1 MLRLFAGGRYDRRQM
16 TTENRRGEMVLF
28 PLRLAVPSPP
38 KLPTDKRQARF
49 LQIVEN
55 LAAQTGVA
63 MVSANVTDGFY
74 AASVDLGA
82 LQAALLEVL
91 ARFSHAQIE
100 SRWDQLLP
108 QIHATLGAWVQRRK
122 SATIELRAN
131 GIHIRFET
139 QDDHGY
145 YHYEFDVM
153 SLNS

>member
-1 MLRLFAGGRYDRRQM
+1 LRSIASERYGRRQI
-16 TTENRRGEMVLF
+16 TSENRRGEMLLF
-28 PLRLAVPSPP
+28 PLQLTVPRPP

-63 MVSANVTDGFY
+63 MVSANVTDGYY
-74 AASVDLGA
+74 AAAVDLGA
-82 LQAALLEVL
+82 LQAVLLEVL
-91 ARFSHAQIE
+91 GRFSHAQIE

-122 SATIELRAN
+122 SVSIDLRAN

-153 SLNS
+153 SSDS